1 MLPSFINVYHPT
13 VSRQCTTLSCLPV
26 GSMYAIYIWQQGSHQ
41 YTPFMLAYIPAPWIL
56 WVMTQKVPDQ
66 GIPA

>member
-26 GSMYAIYIWQQGSHQ
+26 GSMYAIYI
-41 YTPFMLAYIPAPWIL
+41 YIYGNMDPIN
-56 WVMTQKVPDQ
+56 VP
-66 GIPA
+66 PLC